1 MKWPLGETHV
11 AAGASLPSPP
21 PRGPRNCLR
30 HMERTAFG
38 EADAAAGLGRWV
50 PAGAERG
57 RFPIIFNC
65 QTLSQLRLP
74 PRAGAPPGTAPP
86 GTAPPATAP
95 PGTAPPDTALAVTA
109 PPGTA
114 PPGTPHLAH
123 PVQAPGP
130 HRPCPVWPR
139 SCTVRCRGP
148 RRAHADPAGHG
159 LPHSGVR
166 ATCTRYNQKC
176 LRSAGVCRWQL
187 VTSAVSCCRCRRCS
201 RDPLAPRRG
210 ASGCANVSPV
220 TRAPLR
226 ILLEATPGGESLL
239 PARRPSPGIAPDSR
253 TL

>member
-86 GTAPPATAP
+86 ATAPPATAP
-95 PGTAPPDTALAVTA
+95 PGMPHLSLPRLAR
-109 PPGTA
+109 
-114 PPGTPHLAH
+114 PHLARLTWH
-123 PVQAPGP
+123 
-130 HRPCPVWPR
+130 
-139 SCTVRCRGP
+139 TRCRHP
-148 RRAHADPAGHG
+148 DRIVLAQCALG
-159 LPHSGVR
+159 L
-166 ATCTRYNQKC
+166 
-176 LRSAGVCRWQL
+176 
-187 VTSAVSCCRCRRCS
+187 
-201 RDPLAPRRG
+201 
-210 ASGCANVSPV
+210 
-220 TRAPLR
+220 
-226 ILLEATPGGESLL
+226 
-239 PARRPSPGIAPDSR
+239 AR
-253 TL
+253 